1 MEDGQTGITA
11 PAEKQAYPAEKQ
23 VYPADNR
30 RSPMP
35 VTRALPDIWWKG
47 FLKRIF
53 FVEILEGMS
62 LTMSYMF
69 KKPVT
74 RQYPKEKRESKPGF
88 RGMHALVRK
97 PLTRRAR
104 CVGCGLCAAICPSK
118 CITIYTSEGK
128 NHEKVVDRYEI
139 EILRC
144 LFCGLCVEACPF
156 QAIVLTGHYAY
167 ADAAKESFHLTKERL
182 MDNWDKYMTEEDGV
196 SNPSRNGKFYF
207 RNFWAPRKSHF
218 ETPAEQAVFKG
229 KQIS

>member
-1 MEDGQTGITA
+1 MAKAA
-11 PAEKQAYPAEKQ
+11 P
-23 VYPADNR
+23 DN
-30 RSPMP
+30 
-35 VTRALPDIWWKG
+35 WFKG
-47 FLKRIF
+47 FLKKVF
-53 FVEILEGMS
+53 FVEILQGMS

-74 RQYPKEKRESKPGF
+74 RQYPKEKRESMPGF

-128 NHEKVVDRYEI
+128 THEKVVDRYEI

-156 QAIVLTGHYAY
+156 QAIVLTGHYEY
-167 ADAAKESFHLTKERL
+167 ADSSKESFRLTKEKL
-182 MDNWDKYMTEEDGV
+182 MDNWDKYMTDEK
-196 SNPSRNGKFYF
+196 GKFYF
-207 RNFWAPRKSHF
+207 KNFWAPRKSHF
-218 ETPAEQAVFKG
+218 ETPPDQAVFKG
-229 KQIS
+229 GQVR

>member
-1 MEDGQTGITA
+1 MQASPKIVKR
-11 PAEKQAYPAEKQ
+11 AE
-23 VYPADNR
+23 
-30 RSPMP
+30 
-35 VTRALPDIWWKG
+35 PDIWWKG

-53 FVEILEGMS
+53 FVEILKGMS

-74 RQYPKEKRESKPGF
+74 RQYPKEKRESQPGF

-104 CVGCGLCAAICPSK
+104 CVGCGLCAAVCPSK

-128 NHEKVVDRYEI
+128 THEKVVDRYEI

-156 QAIVLTGHYAY
+156 QAIVLTGHYEY
-167 ADAAKESFHLTKERL
+167 ADASKASFRLTKEML
-182 MDNWDKYMTEEDGV
+182 MDNWDKYMTEETGII
-196 SNPSRNGKFYF
+196 NPARNGKYYF
-207 RNFWAPRKSHF
+207 NNFWAPRKNHF
-218 ETPAEQAVFKG
+218 ETSANQAVFKG
-229 KQIS
+229 KKAQ